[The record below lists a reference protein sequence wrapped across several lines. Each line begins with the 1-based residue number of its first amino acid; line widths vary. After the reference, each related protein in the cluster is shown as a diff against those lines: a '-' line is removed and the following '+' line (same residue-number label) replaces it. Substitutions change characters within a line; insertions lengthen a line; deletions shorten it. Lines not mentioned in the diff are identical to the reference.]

1 MLMSQS
7 LSLSTVTTLRTGGKA
22 EFLQATTSDDVQA
35 ALTEHPDAIVLGDGS
50 NVVVTDD
57 DLSVAA
63 VSIATSGVSV
73 QREQEFVSLTV
84 AAGESWDD
92 IVGLAVAEGWSGIE
106 ALTGIPGRVGA
117 APIQNIGAYGQE
129 FASVCSSVTVF
140 DRRTNAETSL
150 SASECVFSYRQS
162 LFKRVDNPY
171 VITSVTMRLDPRGE
185 SEVRYAE
192 LAHRLG
198 VDLGDPVDAASI
210 AGVVRELRAVKGM
223 ILDSNDHDTWSTG
236 SFFVN
241 PIVDADQRIPDECP
255 RYPATTG
262 VKLSAAWLIENA
274 GIAKGF
280 GLNDRAR
287 VSTKHTLA
295 LTNRGGASTADILEL
310 AGFIAH
316 RVQDEFGIQLAPEP
330 VLIGCEI

>member
-7 LSLSTVTTLRTGGKA
+7 LTLSTVTTLRTGGKA
-22 EFLQATTSDDVQA
+22 EVLQATTDEDVQV
-35 ALTEHPDAIVLGDGS
+35 ALIEHPNAIVLGDGS

-57 DLSVAA
+57 DLSVA
-63 VSIATSGVSV
+63 VMSVATSGVSV
-73 QREQEFVSLTV
+73 HREQEFVSLTV

-92 IVGLAVAEGWSGIE
+92 IVGLAVAEGWAGIE

-129 FASVCSSVTVF
+129 FASVCSSVTAF
-140 DRRTNAETSL
+140 DRRTNTETSL
-150 SASECVFSYRQS
+150 SMAECDFSYRQS

-185 SEVRYAE
+185 SNVVYGE
-192 LAHRLG
+192 LANRLG
-198 VDLGDPVDAASI
+198 VGVGESVDAASI
-210 AGVVRELRAVKGM
+210 AEVVRELRATKGM
-223 ILDSNDHDTWSTG
+223 ILDPNDHDTWSTG

-241 PIVDADQRIPDECP
+241 PIVDADQRIPDACP

-287 VSTKHTLA
+287 VSMKHTLA

-310 AGFIAH
+310 AVHIAH